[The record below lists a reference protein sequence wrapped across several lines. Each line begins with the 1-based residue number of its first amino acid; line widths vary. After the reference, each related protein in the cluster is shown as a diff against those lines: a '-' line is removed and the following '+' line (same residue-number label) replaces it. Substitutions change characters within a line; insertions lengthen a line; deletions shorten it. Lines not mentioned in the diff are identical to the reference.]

1 MAHSPDESII
11 VLLDWFSGHLT
22 EEVAECIHSKG
33 HVLLFHGGGTTPFT
47 QINDTHLH
55 AELAKLL
62 LDFENTAAVN
72 NRQEL
77 LARGIKKMPS
87 VKHYDL
93 VNMVQCSWMAID
105 HHRVAET
112 GYKQTGPTMLMTGP
126 SREAGIQFSLPF
138 HMAGR

>member
-33 HVLLFHGGGTTPFT
+33 HVLLLHGGGTTPFT

-72 NRQEL
+72 KRRALGEGHQENAVCKALRPRQHG
-77 LARGIKKMPS
+77 AMFMDG
-87 VKHYDL
+87 
-93 VNMVQCSWMAID
+93 N
-105 HHRVAET
+105 
-112 GYKQTGPTMLMTGP
+112 
-126 SREAGIQFSLPF
+126 
-138 HMAGR
+138 